1 MTKVSVCDRIIQ
13 LLNISCVNWIR
24 CALKYFERKLFHIL
38 PQKVRI
44 LSIMLLLVQVFWKNL
59 SICLP
64 DQPISGN
71 NQIQLVVIKSF
82 QDMPCKYVKFYRF
95 DFAMDHFVIKKQHI
109 LHLFNDQKEMFS
121 IVKYFRCCLVFY
133 VKTTRGV
140 HTMVSLET
148 VKTGSHIMY
157 PIFFSKRESCNTLS
171 IFTCLVM

>member
-1 MTKVSVCDRIIQ
+1 
-13 LLNISCVNWIR
+13 
-24 CALKYFERKLFHIL
+24 
-38 PQKVRI
+38 
-44 LSIMLLLVQVFWKNL
+44 
-59 SICLP
+59 
-64 DQPISGN
+64 
-71 NQIQLVVIKSF
+71 
-82 QDMPCKYVKFYRF
+82 MPCKYVKFYRF

-157 PIFFSKRESCNTLS
+157 PLFFFQRENPAIHFPFSLAWLCEVNPKT
-171 IFTCLVM
+171 